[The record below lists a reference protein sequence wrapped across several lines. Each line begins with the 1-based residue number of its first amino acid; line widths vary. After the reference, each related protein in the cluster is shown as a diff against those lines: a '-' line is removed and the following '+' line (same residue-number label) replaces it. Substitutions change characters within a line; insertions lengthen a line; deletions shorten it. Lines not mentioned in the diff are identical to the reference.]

1 MPSRDWRLR
10 IDDILECIAKI
21 ERYTEGMT
29 FEDFIGDD
37 KTVDAVLRRIEI
49 IGEAT
54 RNVPDEVTARFPEIP
69 WDRMRGMR
77 NVVIHEYFG
86 VSLRIIW
93 RTIKAQLPPLVD
105 PLRRVLSS

>member
-10 IDDILECIAKI
+10 ISDILECIDKI
-21 ERYTEGMT
+21 DRYTEGMT
-29 FEDFIGDD
+29 FEDFAADD

-54 RNVPDEVTARFPEIP
+54 RHVPDEVTGRFPDIP
-69 WDRMRGMR
+69 WQKMRGMR
-77 NVVIHEYFG
+77 NVVVHEYFG

-93 RTIKAQLPPLVD
+93 RTIKTQLPPLAE
-105 PLRRVLSS
+105 PLRRVLCA